1 MRLFSRGD
9 FDRQTSLEKEA
20 CEIYRVKELR
30 DYFRKPGEGGFWDD
44 HVARYSKSR
53 RKAPIYWL
61 LQSSKRNYAL
71 WLYYQR
77 LDKETLLKAL
87 LPKGPVQTKIN
98 LEQSRLD
105 ELRKKRKSA
114 EGDTK
119 KAKKLDKE
127 IDKQG
132 DLLNEIK
139 DFAEKLERAA
149 KLEFGDKDKL
159 NPNIQY
165 TPDLNDGVV
174 LNIAPL
180 HELVPWKEAK
190 KYWDEL
196 LEGKYEW
203 SSMSK
208 LLREK
213 GLVK

>member
-1 MRLFSRGD
+1 MNP
-9 FDRQTSLEKEA
+9 DRFA
-20 CEIYRVKELR
+20 
-30 DYFRKPGEGGFWDD
+30 
-44 HVARYSKSR
+44 A
-53 RKAPIYWL
+53 
-61 LQSSKRNYAL
+61 
-71 WLYYQR
+71 
-77 LDKETLLKAL
+77 
-87 LPKGPVQTKIN
+87 N

-105 ELRKKRKSA
+105 DLRKKRKTA

-119 KAKKLDKE
+119 TAKKLDKE
-127 IDKQG
+127 IDKQE
-132 DLLNEIK
+132 DLLNEVK

-159 NPNIQY
+159 NSNIQY

-180 HELVPWKEAK
+180 QELVPWKEAK

-203 SSMSK
+203 SSVSK

-213 GLVK
+213 GLIQ